1 MNILKKLS
9 EELDIKYDNVVK
21 TVELL
26 DEGNTIPFIA
36 RYRKEITG
44 NLTDETLRQ
53 LNDRLTY
60 LRNLQERKDDIT
72 RLIDEQGKLTEDLK
86 KQIDDATILTELEDI
101 YLPFKPKKRTRGSIA
116 VELGLQPVAD
126 MIMEKTHSLA
136 EIEKKASEFVNGEEI
151 KTVDDAIAKS
161 LDIIAEFVSEQ
172 KVFRDIVRNSFI
184 TDGIMKTEEKNED
197 ESGTY
202 KMYYD
207 YSEKVKDVKA
217 HRILAVFRGEKE
229 GFLKVSFVLN
239 DDYNI
244 FKIMRK
250 IARQNDFE
258 TYDLI
263 EKAVKDSYKRLI
275 VPSIETEVRQSMK
288 EMADDESI
296 GVFKSNLKPYLMQP
310 PIKETAIIGLDP
322 GFRTGCKV
330 AVISEYGDFLDSA
343 VIYVTDARKQIQRA
357 DETLKEFIDKY
368 NVKLIAIG
376 NGTASRETEKYV
388 SDLLAQIDDEIFYA
402 IVNEAGASIYSASK
416 LAIEEF
422 PDLDVTIRGAISIA
436 RRIQDPLAELVKISP
451 QSIGVGQYQHDVNQ
465 KKLKSSLEEVVEDC
479 VNTVGVNIN
488 TASSALLNYV
498 SGITKTTAKNIVDY
512 KIENG
517 PFTNRQEILK
527 VKGIG
532 PKAFVQCA
540 GFLRIPES
548 EEILDNTEVHPESY
562 EIAKQIMKYDL
573 NDIDVKKLSEELEV
587 GEPTLRDIIEELK
600 KPGRDPRDEMPKP
613 VLRQDVLSIDDLEE
627 GMIVTGTV
635 RNVVDF
641 GAFIDIG
648 IKEDGLCHISKMS
661 NSYIKNPREVCEVSD
676 TVKVKII
683 GIDKERGLVS
693 LSMKL

>member
-1 MNILKKLS
+1 MNILQKLS

-86 KQIDDATILTELEDI
+86 KQIDEATILTELEDI

-126 MIMEKTHSLA
+126 MIMEKTHSLS

-151 KTVDDAIAKS
+151 KTVDDAVSKS

-184 TDGIMKTEEKNED
+184 TDGVMKTEEKNED

-217 HRILAVFRGEKE
+217 HRVLAVFRGEKE
-229 GFLKVSFVLN
+229 GFLKVSFILN

-250 IARQNDFE
+250 IARNNDFE

-357 DETLKEFIDKY
+357 DETLKDFIDKY

-683 GIDKERGLVS
+683 GIDKDRGLVS

>member
-1 MNILKKLS
+1 MNILQKLS

-86 KQIDDATILTELEDI
+86 KQIDEATILTELEDI
-101 YLPFKPKKRTRGSIA
+101 YLPYKPKKRTRGSIA

-126 MIMEKTHSLA
+126 MIMEKTHSLS

-151 KTVDDAIAKS
+151 KTVDDAISKS

-184 TDGIMKTEEKNED
+184 TDGVMKTEEKNED
-197 ESGTY
+197 ETGTY

-217 HRILAVFRGEKE
+217 HRVLAVFRGEKE
-229 GFLKVSFVLN
+229 GFLKVSFILN

-250 IARQNDFE
+250 IARQKDFE

-357 DETLKEFIDKY
+357 DETLKDFIDKY

-573 NDIDVKKLSEELEV
+573 KDIDVKKLSEELEV

>member
-1 MNILKKLS
+1 MNILQKLS

-86 KQIDDATILTELEDI
+86 KQIDEATILTELEDI

-126 MIMEKTHSLA
+126 MIMEKTHSLS

-151 KTVDDAIAKS
+151 KTVDDAISKS

-207 YSEKVKDVKA
+207 YSEKIKDVKA
-217 HRILAVFRGEKE
+217 HRVLAVFRGEKE
-229 GFLKVSFVLN
+229 GFLKVSFILN

-250 IARQNDFE
+250 ITRTNDFE

-357 DETLKEFIDKY
+357 DETLKDFIDKY

-683 GIDKERGLVS
+683 GIDKDRGLVS

>member
-1 MNILKKLS
+1 MNILQKLS

-86 KQIDDATILTELEDI
+86 KQIDEATILTELEDI

-126 MIMEKTHSLA
+126 MIMEKTHSLS

-151 KTVDDAIAKS
+151 KTVDDAISKS

-184 TDGIMKTEEKNED
+184 TDGVMKTEEKNED

-217 HRILAVFRGEKE
+217 HRVLAVFRGEKE
-229 GFLKVSFVLN
+229 GFLKVSFILN

-250 IARQNDFE
+250 ITRNNDFE

-573 NDIDVKKLSEELEV
+573 KDIDVKKLSEELEV
-587 GEPTLRDIIEELK
+587 GEPTLRDIIQELK

>member
-1 MNILKKLS
+1 MNILQKLS

-388 SDLLAQIDDEIFYA
+388 SDLLSQIDDEIFYA

-600 KPGRDPRDEMPKP
+600 KPGRDPRDEMPKT

-661 NSYIKNPREVCEVSD
+661 DSYIKNPREVCEVSD

>member
-1 MNILKKLS
+1 MNILQKLS

-86 KQIDDATILTELEDI
+86 KQIDEATILTELEDI

-126 MIMEKTHSLA
+126 MIMEKTYSLS

-151 KTVDDAIAKS
+151 KTVDDAIIKS

-184 TDGIMKTEEKNED
+184 TDGVMKTEEKNED

-217 HRILAVFRGEKE
+217 HRVLAVFRGEKE
-229 GFLKVSFVLN
+229 GFLKVSFILN

-250 IARQNDFE
+250 IARNNDFE

-498 SGITKTTAKNIVDY
+498 SGVTKTTAKNIVDY

-683 GIDKERGLVS
+683 GIDKDRGLVS

>member
-1 MNILKKLS
+1 MNILQKLS

-86 KQIDDATILTELEDI
+86 KQIDEATILTELEDI

-116 VELGLQPVAD
+116 AELGLQPVAD
-126 MIMEKTHSLA
+126 MIMEKTHSLSD
-136 EIEKKASEFVNGEEI
+136 IEKKASEFVNGEEI
-151 KTVDDAIAKS
+151 KTVDDAISKS

-207 YSEKVKDVKA
+207 YSEKIKDVKA
-217 HRILAVFRGEKE
+217 HRVLAVFRGEKE
-229 GFLKVSFVLN
+229 GFLKVSFILN

-357 DETLKEFIDKY
+357 DETLKDFIDKY

-388 SDLLAQIDDEIFYA
+388 SDLLAQIDEEIFYA

>member
-1 MNILKKLS
+1 MNILQKLS

-86 KQIDDATILTELEDI
+86 KQIDEATILTELEDI
-101 YLPFKPKKRTRGSIA
+101 YLPYKPKKRTRGSIA

-126 MIMEKTHSLA
+126 MIMEKTHSLS

-151 KTVDDAIAKS
+151 KTVDDAISKS

-184 TDGIMKTEEKNED
+184 TDGVMKTEEKNED

-217 HRILAVFRGEKE
+217 HRVLAVFRGEKE
-229 GFLKVSFVLN
+229 GFLKVSFILN

-250 IARQNDFE
+250 IARTNDFE

-498 SGITKTTAKNIVDY
+498 SGITKTTSKNIVDY

-683 GIDKERGLVS
+683 GIDKDRGLVS

>member
-1 MNILKKLS
+1 
-9 EELDIKYDNVVK
+9 
-21 TVELL
+21 
-26 DEGNTIPFIA
+26 
-36 RYRKEITG
+36 
-44 NLTDETLRQ
+44 
-53 LNDRLTY
+53 
-60 LRNLQERKDDIT
+60 
-72 RLIDEQGKLTEDLK
+72 DEQGKLTEDLK
-86 KQIDDATILTELEDI
+86 KQIDEATILTELEDI

-126 MIMEKTHSLA
+126 MIMEKTHSLS

-151 KTVDDAIAKS
+151 KTVDDAISKS

-184 TDGIMKTEEKNED
+184 TDGVMKTEEKNED

-217 HRILAVFRGEKE
+217 HRVLAVFRGEKE
-229 GFLKVSFVLN
+229 GFLKVSFILN

-527 VKGIG
+527 VK
-532 PKAFVQCA
+532 
-540 GFLRIPES
+540 E
-548 EEILDNTEVHPESY
+548 
-562 EIAKQIMKYDL
+562 
-573 NDIDVKKLSEELEV
+573 KK
-587 GEPTLRDIIEELK
+587 K
-600 KPGRDPRDEMPKP
+600 K
-613 VLRQDVLSIDDLEE
+613 
-627 GMIVTGTV
+627 
-635 RNVVDF
+635 
-641 GAFIDIG
+641 
-648 IKEDGLCHISKMS
+648 
-661 NSYIKNPREVCEVSD
+661 
-676 TVKVKII
+676 
-683 GIDKERGLVS
+683 
-693 LSMKL
+693 

>member
-1 MNILKKLS
+1 M
-9 EELDIKYDNVVK
+9 
-21 TVELL
+21 
-26 DEGNTIPFIA
+26 
-36 RYRKEITG
+36 
-44 NLTDETLRQ
+44 
-53 LNDRLTY
+53 
-60 LRNLQERKDDIT
+60 
-72 RLIDEQGKLTEDLK
+72 
-86 KQIDDATILTELEDI
+86 TELEDI

-136 EIEKKASEFVNGEEI
+136 EIKKKASEFVNGEEI

-172 KVFRDIVRNSFI
+172 KVFRDIVRNSFVTEAI
-184 TDGIMKTEEKNED
+184 LKTEEKNED

-207 YSEKVKDVKA
+207 FSEKVKDIKA
-217 HRILAVFRGEKE
+217 HRILAIFRGEKE

-244 FKIMRK
+244 FKIMR
-250 IARQNDFE
+250 
-258 TYDLI
+258 T
-263 EKAVKDSYKRLI
+263 
-275 VPSIETEVRQSMK
+275 
-288 EMADDESI
+288 I

-357 DETLKEFIDKY
+357 DETLKNFIDKY

-388 SDLLAQIDDEIFYA
+388 SDLLGQIDDEIFYA

>member
-1 MNILKKLS
+1 MNILQKLS

-86 KQIDDATILTELEDI
+86 KQIDEATILTELEDI

-126 MIMEKTHSLA
+126 MIMEKTHSLS

-151 KTVDDAIAKS
+151 KTVDDAISKS

-172 KVFRDIVRNSFI
+172 KIFRDIVRNSFI
-184 TDGIMKTEEKNED
+184 TDGVMKTEEKNED

-217 HRILAVFRGEKE
+217 HRVLAVFRGEKE
-229 GFLKVSFVLN
+229 GFLKVSFILN

-250 IARQNDFE
+250 IARTNDFE

-368 NVKLIAIG
+368 SVKLIAIG

-573 NDIDVKKLSEELEV
+573 NDINVKKLSEELEV

-661 NSYIKNPREVCEVSD
+661 DSYIKNPREVCEVSD

-683 GIDKERGLVS
+683 GIDKDRGLVS

>member
-1 MNILKKLS
+1 MNILQKLS

-86 KQIDDATILTELEDI
+86 KQIDEATILTELEDI

-126 MIMEKTHSLA
+126 MIMDKTHSLS

-151 KTVDDAIAKS
+151 KTVDDAISKS

-184 TDGIMKTEEKNED
+184 TDGVMKTEEKNED

-217 HRILAVFRGEKE
+217 HRVLAVFRGEKE
-229 GFLKVSFVLN
+229 GFLKVSFILN

-388 SDLLAQIDDEIFYA
+388 SDLLAQIDEEIFYA

-562 EIAKQIMKYDL
+562 EIAKRIMKYDL
-573 NDIDVKKLSEELEV
+573 DDIDVKKLSEELEV

-600 KPGRDPRDEMPKP
+600 KPGRDPHDEMPKP

>member
-1 MNILKKLS
+1 MNILQKLS

-126 MIMEKTHSLA
+126 MIIEKTHSLA

-151 KTVDDAIAKS
+151 KTVDDAISKS

-207 YSEKVKDVKA
+207 YSEKIKDVKA
-217 HRILAVFRGEKE
+217 HRVLAVFRGEKE
-229 GFLKVSFVLN
+229 GFLKVSFILN

-250 IARQNDFE
+250 IARNNDFE

-275 VPSIETEVRQSMK
+275 VPSIETEVRQGMK

-562 EIAKQIMKYDL
+562 EIAKRIMKYDL
-573 NDIDVKKLSEELEV
+573 DDIDVKKLSEELEV

-683 GIDKERGLVS
+683 GIDKDRGLVS

>member
-1 MNILKKLS
+1 MNILQKLS

-86 KQIDDATILTELEDI
+86 KQIDETTILTELEDI

-116 VELGLQPVAD
+116 AELGLQPVAD
-126 MIMEKTHSLA
+126 MIMEKTHSLS

-151 KTVDDAIAKS
+151 KTVDDAISKS

-184 TDGIMKTEEKNED
+184 TDGVMKTEEKNED

-217 HRILAVFRGEKE
+217 HRVLAVLRGEKE
-229 GFLKVSFVLN
+229 GFLKVSFLLN

-250 IARQNDFE
+250 IARANDFE
-258 TYDLI
+258 SYDLI

-517 PFTNRQEILK
+517 PFTNRKEILK

-587 GEPTLRDIIEELK
+587 GEPTLHDIIEELK

>member
-1 MNILKKLS
+1 MNILQKLS

-86 KQIDDATILTELEDI
+86 KQIDEATILTELEDI

-151 KTVDDAIAKS
+151 KTVDDAVSKS

-184 TDGIMKTEEKNED
+184 TDGVMKTEEKNED

-217 HRILAVFRGEKE
+217 HRVLAVFRGEKE
-229 GFLKVSFVLN
+229 GFLKVSFILN

-250 IARQNDFE
+250 IARNNDFE

-357 DETLKEFIDKY
+357 DETLKDFIDKY

-498 SGITKTTAKNIVDY
+498 SGITKTTAKNIVNY

-683 GIDKERGLVS
+683 GIDKDRGLVS
-693 LSMKL
+693 LSMKI

>member
-1 MNILKKLS
+1 MNILQKLS

-26 DEGNTIPFIA
+26 DEENTIPFIA

-86 KQIDDATILTELEDI
+86 KQIDEATILTELEDI

-116 VELGLQPVAD
+116 VKLGLQPVAD
-126 MIMEKTHSLA
+126 MIMEKTHSLS

-151 KTVDDAIAKS
+151 KTVDDAISKS

-184 TDGIMKTEEKNED
+184 TDGVMKTEEKNED

-217 HRILAVFRGEKE
+217 HRVLAVFRGEKE
-229 GFLKVSFVLN
+229 GFLKVSFILN

-250 IARQNDFE
+250 IARNNDFE

>member
-1 MNILKKLS
+1 MNILQKLS

-126 MIMEKTHSLA
+126 MIMEKTHSLS

-151 KTVDDAIAKS
+151 KTVDDAISKS

-184 TDGIMKTEEKNED
+184 TDGVMKTEEKNED

-217 HRILAVFRGEKE
+217 HRVLAVFRGEKE
-229 GFLKVSFVLN
+229 GFLKVSFILN

-250 IARQNDFE
+250 IARTNDFE

-357 DETLKEFIDKY
+357 DETLKDFIDKY

>member
-1 MNILKKLS
+1 MNILQKLS

-126 MIMEKTHSLA
+126 MIMEKTHSLS
-136 EIEKKASEFVNGEEI
+136 EIEKKASEFVNGEGI
-151 KTVDDAIAKS
+151 KTVDDAISKS

-184 TDGIMKTEEKNED
+184 TDGVMKTEEKNED

-217 HRILAVFRGEKE
+217 HRVLAVFRGEKE
-229 GFLKVSFVLN
+229 GFLKVSFILN

-250 IARQNDFE
+250 IARTNDFE

-275 VPSIETEVRQSMK
+275 VPSIETEVRQGMK

-388 SDLLAQIDDEIFYA
+388 SDLLAQIDEEIFYA

>member
-1 MNILKKLS
+1 MNILQKLS

-86 KQIDDATILTELEDI
+86 KQIDETTILTELEDI

-116 VELGLQPVAD
+116 AELGLQPVAD
-126 MIMEKTHSLA
+126 MIMEKTHSLS

-151 KTVDDAIAKS
+151 KTVDDAISKS

-184 TDGIMKTEEKNED
+184 TDGVMKTEEKNED

-217 HRILAVFRGEKE
+217 HRVLAVLRGEKE
-229 GFLKVSFVLN
+229 GFLKVSFLLN

-250 IARQNDFE
+250 IARANDFE
-258 TYDLI
+258 SYDLI

-517 PFTNRQEILK
+517 PFTNRKEILK

-587 GEPTLRDIIEELK
+587 GEPTLHDIIEELK

-683 GIDKERGLVS
+683 GIDKDRGLVS

>member
-1 MNILKKLS
+1 MNILQKLS

-86 KQIDDATILTELEDI
+86 KQIDEATILTELEDI

-116 VELGLQPVAD
+116 AELGLQPVAD
-126 MIMEKTHSLA
+126 MIMEKTHSLS

-151 KTVDDAIAKS
+151 KTVDDAISKS

-184 TDGIMKTEEKNED
+184 TDGVMKTEEKNED

-207 YSEKVKDVKA
+207 YSEKVRDVKA
-217 HRILAVFRGEKE
+217 HRVLAVFRGEKE
-229 GFLKVSFVLN
+229 GFLKVSFILN

-250 IARQNDFE
+250 IARTNDFE

>member
-1 MNILKKLS
+1 MNILQKLS

-86 KQIDDATILTELEDI
+86 KQIDEATILTELEDI
-101 YLPFKPKKRTRGSIA
+101 YLPYKPKKRTRGSIA

-126 MIMEKTHSLA
+126 MIMEKTHSLSD
-136 EIEKKASEFVNGEEI
+136 IEKKASEFVNGEEI

-250 IARQNDFE
+250 IARANDFE

-573 NDIDVKKLSEELEV
+573 NDINVKKLSEELEV

-661 NSYIKNPREVCEVSD
+661 DSYIKNPREVCEVSD

>member
-1 MNILKKLS
+1 MNILQKLS

-86 KQIDDATILTELEDI
+86 KQIDEATILTELEDI

-126 MIMEKTHSLA
+126 MIMEKTHSLS

-151 KTVDDAIAKS
+151 KTVDDAISKS

-184 TDGIMKTEEKNED
+184 TDGVMKTEEKNED
-197 ESGTY
+197 DSGTY

-217 HRILAVFRGEKE
+217 HRVLAVFRGEKE
-229 GFLKVSFVLN
+229 GFLKVSFLLN

-250 IARQNDFE
+250 IARANDFE
-258 TYDLI
+258 SYDLI
-263 EKAVKDSYKRLI
+263 EKAVKDSYRRLI

-562 EIAKQIMKYDL
+562 EIAKRIMKYDL
-573 NDIDVKKLSEELEV
+573 DDIDVKKLSEELEV
-587 GEPTLRDIIEELK
+587 GEPTLRDIIQELK

-683 GIDKERGLVS
+683 GIDKDRGLVS

>member
-1 MNILKKLS
+1 MNILQKLS

-388 SDLLAQIDDEIFYA
+388 SDLLSQIDDEIFYA

-517 PFTNRQEILK
+517 PFINRQEILK

-661 NSYIKNPREVCEVSD
+661 DSYIKNPREVCEVSD

>member
-1 MNILKKLS
+1 MNILQKLS

-86 KQIDDATILTELEDI
+86 KQIDEATILTELEDI

-126 MIMEKTHSLA
+126 MIMEKTHSLS

-151 KTVDDAIAKS
+151 KTVDDAVSKS

-184 TDGIMKTEEKNED
+184 TDGVMKTEEKNED

-217 HRILAVFRGEKE
+217 HRVLAVFRGEKE
-229 GFLKVSFVLN
+229 GFLKVSFILN

-250 IARQNDFE
+250 IARANDFE
-258 TYDLI
+258 SYDLI

-343 VIYVTDARKQIQRA
+343 VIFVTDARKQIQRA
-357 DETLKEFIDKY
+357 DETLKDFIDKY

-573 NDIDVKKLSEELEV
+573 DDIDVKKLSEELEV
-587 GEPTLRDIIEELK
+587 GEPTLRDIIQELK

>member
-1 MNILKKLS
+1 MNILQKLS

-86 KQIDDATILTELEDI
+86 KQIDEATILTELEDI

-126 MIMEKTHSLA
+126 MIMEKTHSLS
-136 EIEKKASEFVNGEEI
+136 EIKKKASEFVNGEEI
-151 KTVDDAIAKS
+151 KTVDDAISKS

-172 KVFRDIVRNSFI
+172 KIFRDIVRNSFI
-184 TDGIMKTEEKNED
+184 TDGVMKTEEKNED

-217 HRILAVFRGEKE
+217 HRVLAVFRGEKE
-229 GFLKVSFVLN
+229 GFLKVSFILN

-250 IARQNDFE
+250 IARANDFE
-258 TYDLI
+258 SYDLI

-343 VIYVTDARKQIQRA
+343 VIFVTDARKQIQRA
-357 DETLKEFIDKY
+357 DETLKDFIDKY

-562 EIAKQIMKYDL
+562 EIAKRIMKYDL
-573 NDIDVKKLSEELEV
+573 DDIDVKKLSEELEV
-587 GEPTLRDIIEELK
+587 GEPTLRDIIQELK

-683 GIDKERGLVS
+683 GIDKDRGLVS

>member
-1 MNILKKLS
+1 MNILQKLS

-86 KQIDDATILTELEDI
+86 KQINEATILTELEDI

-126 MIMEKTHSLA
+126 MLMEKTHSLS

-151 KTVDDAIAKS
+151 KTVDDAISKS

-172 KVFRDIVRNSFI
+172 KIFRDIVRNSFI
-184 TDGIMKTEEKNED
+184 TDGVMKTEEKNED

-217 HRILAVFRGEKE
+217 HRVLAVFRGEKE
-229 GFLKVSFVLN
+229 GFLKVSFILN

-250 IARQNDFE
+250 IARANDFE
-258 TYDLI
+258 SYDLI

-343 VIYVTDARKQIQRA
+343 VIFVTDARKQIQRA
-357 DETLKEFIDKY
+357 DETLKDFIDKY

-573 NDIDVKKLSEELEV
+573 DDIDVKKLSEELEV
-587 GEPTLRDIIEELK
+587 GEPTLRDIIQELK

-661 NSYIKNPREVCEVSD
+661 DSYIKNPREVCEVSD

>member
-1 MNILKKLS
+1 MNILQKLS

-86 KQIDDATILTELEDI
+86 KQIDEATILTELEDI

-126 MIMEKTHSLA
+126 MIMEKTHSLS

-151 KTVDDAIAKS
+151 KTVDDAISKS

-172 KVFRDIVRNSFI
+172 KVFRDIVRTSFI

-197 ESGTY
+197 ETGTY

-217 HRILAVFRGEKE
+217 HRVLAVFRGEKE
-229 GFLKVSFVLN
+229 GFLKVSFILN

-250 IARQNDFE
+250 IARNNDFE

-275 VPSIETEVRQSMK
+275 VPSIETEVRQGMK

-343 VIYVTDARKQIQRA
+343 VIFVTDARKQIQRA
-357 DETLKEFIDKY
+357 DETLKDFIDKY

-683 GIDKERGLVS
+683 GIDKDRGLVS

>member
-1 MNILKKLS
+1 
-9 EELDIKYDNVVK
+9 
-21 TVELL
+21 
-26 DEGNTIPFIA
+26 
-36 RYRKEITG
+36 
-44 NLTDETLRQ
+44 
-53 LNDRLTY
+53 
-60 LRNLQERKDDIT
+60 
-72 RLIDEQGKLTEDLK
+72 
-86 KQIDDATILTELEDI
+86 
-101 YLPFKPKKRTRGSIA
+101 
-116 VELGLQPVAD
+116 
-126 MIMEKTHSLA
+126 MEKTHSLS

-151 KTVDDAIAKS
+151 KTVDDAISKS

-184 TDGIMKTEEKNED
+184 TDGVMKTEEKNED

-217 HRILAVFRGEKE
+217 HRVLAVFRGEKE
-229 GFLKVSFVLN
+229 GFLKVSFILN

-250 IARQNDFE
+250 IARANDFE
-258 TYDLI
+258 SYDLI

-288 EMADDESI
+288 EMADYESI

-357 DETLKEFIDKY
+357 DETLKEFIEKY

-573 NDIDVKKLSEELEV
+573 NDIDVKKLSQELEV

>member
-1 MNILKKLS
+1 
-9 EELDIKYDNVVK
+9 
-21 TVELL
+21 
-26 DEGNTIPFIA
+26 
-36 RYRKEITG
+36 
-44 NLTDETLRQ
+44 LTDETLRQ

-86 KQIDDATILTELEDI
+86 KQINEATILTELEDI

-126 MIMEKTHSLA
+126 MLMEKTHSLS

-151 KTVDDAIAKS
+151 KTVDDAISKS

-172 KVFRDIVRNSFI
+172 KIFRDIVRNSFI
-184 TDGIMKTEEKNED
+184 TDGVMKTEEKNED

-217 HRILAVFRGEKE
+217 HRVLAVFRGEKE
-229 GFLKVSFVLN
+229 GFLKVSFILN

-250 IARQNDFE
+250 IARANDFE
-258 TYDLI
+258 SYDLI

-343 VIYVTDARKQIQRA
+343 VIFVTDARKQIQRA
-357 DETLKEFIDKY
+357 DETLKDFIDKY

-573 NDIDVKKLSEELEV
+573 DDIDVKKLSEELEV
-587 GEPTLRDIIEELK
+587 GEPTLRDIIQELK

-661 NSYIKNPREVCEVSD
+661 DSYIKNPREVCEVSD

>member
-1 MNILKKLS
+1 MNILQKLS

-86 KQIDDATILTELEDI
+86 KQIDEATILTELEDI

-126 MIMEKTHSLA
+126 MIMEKTHSLS

-151 KTVDDAIAKS
+151 KTVDDAISKS

-172 KVFRDIVRNSFI
+172 KVFRDIVRTSFI

-197 ESGTY
+197 ETGTY

-217 HRILAVFRGEKE
+217 HRVLAVFRGEKE
-229 GFLKVSFVLN
+229 GFLKVSFILN
-239 DDYNI
+239 GDYNI

-250 IARQNDFE
+250 IARNNDFE

-275 VPSIETEVRQSMK
+275 VPSIETEVRQGMK

-343 VIYVTDARKQIQRA
+343 VIFVTDARKQIQRA
-357 DETLKEFIDKY
+357 DETLKDFIDKY

-498 SGITKTTAKNIVDY
+498 SGITRTTAKNIVDY

-661 NSYIKNPREVCEVSD
+661 DSYIKNPREVCEVSD

-683 GIDKERGLVS
+683 GIDKDRGLVS

>member
-1 MNILKKLS
+1 MNILQKLS

-368 NVKLIAIG
+368 NVKLITIG

-517 PFTNRQEILK
+517 PFINRQEILK

-661 NSYIKNPREVCEVSD
+661 DSYIKNPREVCEVSD

>member
-1 MNILKKLS
+1 MNILQKLS

-86 KQIDDATILTELEDI
+86 KQIDDAAILTELEDI

-126 MIMEKTHSLA
+126 MIMEKTHSLS

-184 TDGIMKTEEKNED
+184 TDGVMKTEEKNED

-217 HRILAVFRGEKE
+217 HRVLAVFRGEKE
-229 GFLKVSFVLN
+229 GFLKVSFILN

-250 IARQNDFE
+250 IARTNDFE

-357 DETLKEFIDKY
+357 DETLKDFIDKY

>member
-1 MNILKKLS
+1 MNILQKLS

-86 KQIDDATILTELEDI
+86 KQIDEATILTELEDI

-126 MIMEKTHSLA
+126 MIMEKTHSLS

-151 KTVDDAIAKS
+151 KTVDDAISKS

-184 TDGIMKTEEKNED
+184 TDGVMKTEEKNED

-217 HRILAVFRGEKE
+217 HRVLAVFRGEKE
-229 GFLKVSFVLN
+229 GFLKVSFILN

-250 IARQNDFE
+250 IARANDFE
-258 TYDLI
+258 SYDLI

-275 VPSIETEVRQSMK
+275 VPSIETEVRQNMK

>member
-1 MNILKKLS
+1 MNILQKLS

-86 KQIDDATILTELEDI
+86 KQIDEATILTELEDI

-161 LDIIAEFVSEQ
+161 LDIIAEYVSEQ

-184 TDGIMKTEEKNED
+184 TDGVMKTEEKNED

-250 IARQNDFE
+250 IARKNDFE

-275 VPSIETEVRQSMK
+275 VPSIETEVRQGMK

-368 NVKLIAIG
+368 NVRLIAIG

-562 EIAKQIMKYDL
+562 EIAKKIMKYDL
-573 NDIDVKKLSEELEV
+573 NDIVVKKLSEELEV
-587 GEPTLRDIIEELK
+587 GEPTLHDIIEELK

-661 NSYIKNPREVCEVSD
+661 DSYIKNPREVCEVSD

-683 GIDKERGLVS
+683 GIDKDRGLVS

>member
-1 MNILKKLS
+1 MNILQKLS

-86 KQIDDATILTELEDI
+86 KQIDEATILTELEDI

-184 TDGIMKTEEKNED
+184 TDGVMKTEEKNED

-368 NVKLIAIG
+368 NVKIIAIG

-573 NDIDVKKLSEELEV
+573 NDINVKKLSEELEV

-661 NSYIKNPREVCEVSD
+661 DSYIKNPREVCEVSD

>member
-1 MNILKKLS
+1 M
-9 EELDIKYDNVVK
+9 
-21 TVELL
+21 
-26 DEGNTIPFIA
+26 
-36 RYRKEITG
+36 
-44 NLTDETLRQ
+44 
-53 LNDRLTY
+53 
-60 LRNLQERKDDIT
+60 RNLQERKDDIT

-86 KQIDDATILTELEDI
+86 KQINEATILTELEDI

-126 MIMEKTHSLA
+126 MLMEKTHSLS

-151 KTVDDAIAKS
+151 KTVDDAISKS

-172 KVFRDIVRNSFI
+172 KIFRDIVRNSFI
-184 TDGIMKTEEKNED
+184 TDGVMKTEEKNED

-217 HRILAVFRGEKE
+217 HRVLAVFRGEKE
-229 GFLKVSFVLN
+229 GFLKVSFILN

-250 IARQNDFE
+250 IARANDFE
-258 TYDLI
+258 SYDLI

-343 VIYVTDARKQIQRA
+343 VIFVTDARKQIQRA
-357 DETLKEFIDKY
+357 DETLKDFIDKY

-573 NDIDVKKLSEELEV
+573 DDIDVKKLSEELEV
-587 GEPTLRDIIEELK
+587 GEPTLRDIIQELK

-661 NSYIKNPREVCEVSD
+661 DSYIKNPREVCEVSD

>member
-1 MNILKKLS
+1 MNILQKLS

-86 KQIDDATILTELEDI
+86 KQIDEATILTELEDI

-126 MIMEKTHSLA
+126 MIMEKTHSLS

-151 KTVDDAIAKS
+151 KTVDDAISKS

-172 KVFRDIVRNSFI
+172 KIFRDIVRNSFI

-217 HRILAVFRGEKE
+217 HRVLAVFRGEKE
-229 GFLKVSFVLN
+229 GFLKVSFILN

-250 IARQNDFE
+250 IARANDFE
-258 TYDLI
+258 SYDLI

-357 DETLKEFIDKY
+357 DETLKDFIDKY

-388 SDLLAQIDDEIFYA
+388 SDLLSQIDDEIFYA

-573 NDIDVKKLSEELEV
+573 NDIDVKKLSQELEV
-587 GEPTLRDIIEELK
+587 GEPTLHDIIEELK

-661 NSYIKNPREVCEVSD
+661 DSYIKNPREVCEVSD

>member
-1 MNILKKLS
+1 MNILQKLS

-126 MIMEKTHSLA
+126 MIMEKTHSMA
-136 EIEKKASEFVNGEEI
+136 EVEKKASEFVNGEEI

-217 HRILAVFRGEKE
+217 HRVLAVFRGEKE
-229 GFLKVSFVLN
+229 GFLKVSFILN

-250 IARQNDFE
+250 IARANDFE

-275 VPSIETEVRQSMK
+275 VPSIETEVRQGMK

-357 DETLKEFIDKY
+357 DETLKDFIDKY

-498 SGITKTTAKNIVDY
+498 SGITKTTAENIVDY

-573 NDIDVKKLSEELEV
+573 DDIDVKKLSEELEV
-587 GEPTLRDIIEELK
+587 GEPTLRDIIQELK

-661 NSYIKNPREVCEVSD
+661 DSYIKNPREVCEVSD